1 MLYRL
6 FFKLFF
12 TPLDAEIAHHIG
24 MTGLRFAGAVGLTK
38 LARLRKNPRAAVQA
52 MGLHFDSPFGLAAGF
67 DKNARAVKALGDLGF
82 SHVEIG
88 TVTAHAQP
96 GSDKPRLFRLIAD
109 RALINRMGFNN
120 DGAEVV
126 AQRLA
131 KLRATKSSNLPV
143 IGVNIGK
150 SRIVEV
156 ENAVDDYRTSAK
168 LLSPYA
174 DYMAVNV
181 SSPNTPGLRS
191 LQSVE
196 ALRPILE
203 AVLAESVGKP
213 VLVKIAPDLAD
224 EDVLAV
230 ADLALE
236 LGLAGVIAT
245 NTTISREGLKTPAAK
260 VEAIGAG
267 GLSGAPLKAR
277 SLEVLRLLEQRIQGR
292 IAVVSVGGIETAAEA
307 AERIANGATLVQGY
321 SAFIYFGPLWARRI
335 SRDIAKHLA

>member
-12 TPLDAEIAHHIG
+12 TPLDAEFAHHIG
-24 MTGLRFAGAVGLTK
+24 MTGIRLAGALGVTK
-38 LARLRKNPRAAVQA
+38 LARLRKNPHATVEA

-67 DKNARAVKALGDLGF
+67 DKNAKAVKALGDLGF

-96 GSDKPRLFRLIAD
+96 GNDKPRLFRLIAD

-131 KLRATKSSNLPV
+131 KLRASKTANLPV

-156 ENAVDDYRTSAK
+156 QDAVEDYRTSAR

-203 AVLAESVGKP
+203 AVLAESAGKP

-245 NTTISREGLKTPAAK
+245 NTTISRAGLLTPAAN

-277 SLEVLRLLEQRIQGR
+277 SLEVLQLLAKRIQGR
-292 IAVVSVGGIETAAEA
+292 IAIVSVGGIETAAEA
-307 AERIANGATLVQGY
+307 AERIAHGATLVQGY
-321 SAFIYFGPLWARRI
+321 SGFIYFGPLWARGI
-335 SRDIAKHLA
+335 SRDIAMHLA